1 MCLKVLI
8 PCSDQKIT
16 INPSAFCVSSFAQ
29 WEGNC
34 NTTPGCMWCHLL
46 MCVDCFIP

>member
-1 MCLKVLI
+1 M
-8 PCSDQKIT
+8 

-34 NTTPGCMWCHLL
+34 KFYPRLHVVSFLL
-46 MCVDCFIP
+46 CVDCFIP